1 MSFSILG
8 TGMYVPPRVVTNDD
22 MSKIVDTNDEWIM
35 QRVGVKER
43 HVSTNETAADMGAKA
58 ALAALENS
66 GVKKEEIDLILAA
79 SVSGESISPSVS
91 CMIQN
96 ILGLDCMTMDIN
108 AACSAFVFTLETAA
122 GFFARGK
129 VKKVLVI
136 GAERLSRIVDWED
149 RSTCVIF
156 GDGAGA
162 VVLGEGDNYL
172 DSVFHVKG
180 GDNVIDIPQLIG
192 KSPFYEGEQK
202 KPYIHMRG
210 QDTFKFAVNAI
221 CHDTKYLLKQ
231 NGLTFEDIK
240 YIVPHQANQRIID
253 FASVMLKVPKEK
265 FYVNIDRY
273 GNTSSASIPI
283 ALDEMNRK
291 GMLQKGD
298 LLLLPAFGG
307 GFHSPFMDEAS
318 KEFAEALKAVDVKQ
332 PEMTVYSN
340 YTTKPYTAEVRDLME
355 KQINHSLRWQESIEN
370 MAADGFDTFI
380 EVGVGTTL
388 KKLISRILPDSKVY
402 AVSNMEEARQVA
414 EEVR

>member
-8 TGMYVPPRVVTNDD
+8 TGMYVPSRVVTNEDI
-22 MSKIVDTNDEWIM
+22 SKLVDTNDEWIM

-43 HVSTNETAADMGAKA
+43 HISTNETAADMGTKA

-66 GVKKEEIDLILAA
+66 GVTKEEIDLILVA
-79 SVSGESISPSVS
+79 SVSGESASPSVS
-91 CMIQN
+91 CMVQN
-96 ILGLDCMTMDIN
+96 QLGLSCMTMDIN
-108 AACSAFVFTLETAA
+108 AACSAFVFLLETAA

-129 VKKVLVI
+129 ATKALII
-136 GAERLSRIVDWED
+136 GSERLSRIVDWED

-162 VVLGEGDNYL
+162 VVLGKGNDYL

-180 GDNVIDIPQLIG
+180 GDTVIDIPNHIG
-192 KSPFYEGEQK
+192 KSPFFELVQK
-202 KPYIHMRG
+202 KPYIHMKG
-210 QDTFKFAVNAI
+210 QETFKFAVNAI
-221 CHDTKYLLKQ
+221 CKDSKHLLKE
-231 NGLTFEDIK
+231 NGLTMDDIK

-283 ALDEMNRK
+283 ALDEMNRN

-307 GFHSPFMDEAS
+307 GLAS
-318 KEFAEALKAVDVKQ
+318 AACI
-332 PEMTVYSN
+332 
-340 YTTKPYTAEVRDLME
+340 VR
-355 KQINHSLRWQESIEN
+355 W
-370 MAADGFDTFI
+370 
-380 EVGVGTTL
+380 
-388 KKLISRILPDSKVY
+388 
-402 AVSNMEEARQVA
+402 
-414 EEVR
+414 

>member
-8 TGMYVPPRVVTNDD
+8 TGMYVPPKVVTNDD
-22 MSKIVDTNDEWIM
+22 ISKLVDTNDEWIV
-35 QRVGVKER
+35 QRVGVKQR
-43 HVSTNETAADMGAKA
+43 HISTNETAADMGTKA

-96 ILGLDCMTMDIN
+96 KLGLSCMTMDVN
-108 AACSAFVFTLETAA
+108 AACSAFVFLLETAA
-122 GFFARGK
+122 GFFARKK

-136 GAERLSRIVDWED
+136 GTERLSRIVDWED
-149 RSTCVIF
+149 RGTCVIF

-172 DSVFHVKG
+172 DSVFHVQG
-180 GDNVIDIPQLIG
+180 GDNIIDIPQFIG
-192 KSPFYEGEQK
+192 KSPFFELEQK

-221 CHDTKYLLKQ
+221 CKESKYLLKNNQ
-231 NGLTFEDIK
+231 LTFDDIK
-240 YIVPHQANQRIID
+240 YVVPHQANQRIID

-265 FYVNIDRY
+265 FYVNIDRF

-283 ALDEMNRK
+283 ALDELNRQGK
-291 GMLQKGD
+291 LEKGD

-307 GFHSPFMDEAS
+307 GLAS
-318 KEFAEALKAVDVKQ
+318 AACI
-332 PEMTVYSN
+332 
-340 YTTKPYTAEVRDLME
+340 VR
-355 KQINHSLRWQESIEN
+355 W
-370 MAADGFDTFI
+370 
-380 EVGVGTTL
+380 
-388 KKLISRILPDSKVY
+388 
-402 AVSNMEEARQVA
+402 
-414 EEVR
+414 

>member
-240 YIVPHQANQRIID
+240 YTVPHQANQRIID

-307 GFHSPFMDEAS
+307 GLAS
-318 KEFAEALKAVDVKQ
+318 AACI
-332 PEMTVYSN
+332 
-340 YTTKPYTAEVRDLME
+340 VR
-355 KQINHSLRWQESIEN
+355 W
-370 MAADGFDTFI
+370 
-380 EVGVGTTL
+380 
-388 KKLISRILPDSKVY
+388 
-402 AVSNMEEARQVA
+402 
-414 EEVR
+414 

>member
-8 TGMYVPPRVVTNDD
+8 TGMYVPPRVVTNEDI
-22 MSKIVDTNDEWIM
+22 SKLVDTNDEWIM

-43 HVSTNETAADMGAKA
+43 HISTNETAADMGTKA

-66 GVKKEEIDLILAA
+66 GVTKEEIDLILVA
-79 SVSGESISPSVS
+79 SVSGESASPSVS
-91 CMIQN
+91 CMVQN
-96 ILGLDCMTMDIN
+96 QLGLSCMTMDIN
-108 AACSAFVFTLETAA
+108 AACSAFVFLLETAA

-129 VKKVLVI
+129 ATKALII
-136 GAERLSRIVDWED
+136 GSERLSRIVDWED

-162 VVLGEGDNYL
+162 VVLGKGNDYL

-180 GDNVIDIPQLIG
+180 GDTVIDIPNHIG
-192 KSPFYEGEQK
+192 KSPFFELVQK
-202 KPYIHMRG
+202 KPYIHMKG
-210 QDTFKFAVNAI
+210 QETFKFAVNAI
-221 CHDTKYLLKQ
+221 CKDSKHLLKE
-231 NGLTFEDIK
+231 NGLTMDDIK

-283 ALDEMNRK
+283 ALDEMNRN

-307 GFHSPFMDEAS
+307 GLAS
-318 KEFAEALKAVDVKQ
+318 AAC
-332 PEMTVYSN
+332 
-340 YTTKPYTAEVRDLME
+340 
-355 KQINHSLRWQESIEN
+355 IIRW
-370 MAADGFDTFI
+370 
-380 EVGVGTTL
+380 
-388 KKLISRILPDSKVY
+388 
-402 AVSNMEEARQVA
+402 
-414 EEVR
+414 

>member
-35 QRVGVKER
+35 QRVGVRER

-253 FASVMLKVPKEK
+253 FASVMLRVPKEK

-307 GFHSPFMDEAS
+307 GLAS
-318 KEFAEALKAVDVKQ
+318 AACI
-332 PEMTVYSN
+332 
-340 YTTKPYTAEVRDLME
+340 VR
-355 KQINHSLRWQESIEN
+355 W
-370 MAADGFDTFI
+370 
-380 EVGVGTTL
+380 
-388 KKLISRILPDSKVY
+388 
-402 AVSNMEEARQVA
+402 
-414 EEVR
+414 

>member
-8 TGMYVPPRVVTNDD
+8 TGMYVPSRVVTNEDI
-22 MSKIVDTNDEWIM
+22 SKLVDTNDEWIM

-43 HVSTNETAADMGAKA
+43 HISTNETAADMGTKA

-66 GVKKEEIDLILAA
+66 GVTKEEIDLILVA
-79 SVSGESISPSVS
+79 SVSGESASPSVS
-91 CMIQN
+91 CMVQN
-96 ILGLDCMTMDIN
+96 QLGLSCMTMDIN
-108 AACSAFVFTLETAA
+108 AACSAFVFLLETAA

-129 VKKVLVI
+129 ATKALII
-136 GAERLSRIVDWED
+136 GSERLSRIVDWED

-162 VVLGEGDNYL
+162 VVLGKGNDYL

-180 GDNVIDIPQLIG
+180 GDTVIDIPNHIG
-192 KSPFYEGEQK
+192 KSPFFELVQK
-202 KPYIHMRG
+202 KPYIHMKG
-210 QDTFKFAVNAI
+210 QETFKFAVNAI
-221 CHDTKYLLKQ
+221 CKDSKHLLKE
-231 NGLTFEDIK
+231 NGLTMDDIK

-283 ALDEMNRK
+283 ALDEMNRN

-307 GFHSPFMDEAS
+307 GLAS
-318 KEFAEALKAVDVKQ
+318 AAC
-332 PEMTVYSN
+332 
-340 YTTKPYTAEVRDLME
+340 
-355 KQINHSLRWQESIEN
+355 IIRW
-370 MAADGFDTFI
+370 
-380 EVGVGTTL
+380 
-388 KKLISRILPDSKVY
+388 
-402 AVSNMEEARQVA
+402 
-414 EEVR
+414 

>member
-8 TGMYVPPRVVTNDD
+8 TGMYVPPRVVTNEDI
-22 MSKIVDTNDEWIM
+22 SKLVDTNDEWIM

-43 HVSTNETAADMGAKA
+43 HISTNETAADMGTKA

-66 GVKKEEIDLILAA
+66 GVTKEEIDLILVA
-79 SVSGESISPSVS
+79 SVSGESASPSVS
-91 CMIQN
+91 CMVQN
-96 ILGLDCMTMDIN
+96 QLGLSCMTMDIN
-108 AACSAFVFTLETAA
+108 AACSAFVFLLETAA

-129 VKKVLVI
+129 ATKALII
-136 GAERLSRIVDWED
+136 GSERLSRIVDWED

-162 VVLGEGDNYL
+162 VVLGKGNDYL

-180 GDNVIDIPQLIG
+180 GDTVIDIPNHIG
-192 KSPFYEGEQK
+192 KSPFSELEQK
-202 KPYIHMRG
+202 KPYIHMKG
-210 QDTFKFAVNAI
+210 QETFKFAVNAI
-221 CHDTKYLLKQ
+221 CKDSKHLLKE
-231 NGLTFEDIK
+231 NGLTMDDIK

-283 ALDEMNRK
+283 ALDEMNRN

-307 GFHSPFMDEAS
+307 GLAS
-318 KEFAEALKAVDVKQ
+318 AAC
-332 PEMTVYSN
+332 
-340 YTTKPYTAEVRDLME
+340 
-355 KQINHSLRWQESIEN
+355 IIRW
-370 MAADGFDTFI
+370 
-380 EVGVGTTL
+380 
-388 KKLISRILPDSKVY
+388 
-402 AVSNMEEARQVA
+402 
-414 EEVR
+414 

>member
-1 MSFSILG
+1 MSFSVLG
-8 TGMYVPPRVVTNDD
+8 TGMYVPPRIVTNED
-22 MSKIVDTNDEWIM
+22 MSKLVDTNDEWIM

-43 HVSTNETAADMGAKA
+43 HVSVDETAADMGYKA
-58 ALAALENS
+58 ALQALENS

-96 ILGLDCMTMDIN
+96 LLGVSCMTMDIN
-108 AACSAFVFTLETAA
+108 AACSAFVFMLETAA
-122 GFFARGK
+122 GFFARGR

-162 VVLGEGDNYL
+162 VVLGEGENFL
-172 DSVFHVKG
+172 DSVFSVKG
-180 GDNVIDIPQLIG
+180 GNNVIDIPQFRG
-192 KSPFYEGEQK
+192 KSPFYTRESK
-202 KPYIHMRG
+202 KPYIHMKG
-210 QDTFKFAVNAI
+210 QETFKFAVNAI
-221 CHDTKYLLKQ
+221 CRDSRGLLKA
-231 NGLTFEDIK
+231 NGLTFDDIS

-253 FASVMLKVPKEK
+253 FASVMLKIPKEK

-291 GMLQKGD
+291 GMLKKGD

-307 GFHSPFMDEAS
+307 GLAS
-318 KEFAEALKAVDVKQ
+318 AAC
-332 PEMTVYSN
+332 
-340 YTTKPYTAEVRDLME
+340 
-355 KQINHSLRWQESIEN
+355 ILRW
-370 MAADGFDTFI
+370 
-380 EVGVGTTL
+380 
-388 KKLISRILPDSKVY
+388 
-402 AVSNMEEARQVA
+402 
-414 EEVR
+414 